1 MNAIIACGGTGGHLF
16 PGIAVA
22 EVLRDRGHEVML
34 LVSEKDI
41 DALALSGR
49 ESFRVEKLP
58 TVGLPSPFSPAFFG
72 FLGRFY
78 ESLSLCRSIYR
89 TFKPQVVLG
98 MGGFTSTAPVLAG
111 RMRGIPTFIH
121 ESNAVPGKANRLTA
135 RIVRTVMLGFKECA
149 PFFPK
154 TNTEIT
160 GTPVRTELVRLNRR
174 EARQKLGLQ
183 EDLMTVLVMGGS
195 QGASGI
201 NQAMIKA
208 LPFLRGAS
216 VQVIHLS
223 GARDERLVS
232 DNYRRE
238 NVPAR
243 IAAFHHRM
251 EEAYSAADLVVARAG
266 AASLA
271 EFAAFS
277 LPGILI
283 PFPYATDDHQTRN
296 AEIYARVQA
305 AILLK
310 ESEVSGELLA
320 RKIRELIEDP
330 ERIQKMAANS
340 SRLAPQDAAG
350 RVVTTMER
358 YTTHEA
364 RL

>member
-1 MNAIIACGGTGGHLF
+1 MNAVIACGGTGGHLF

-49 ESFRVEKLP
+49 ENFRVEKLP

-78 ESLSLCRSIYR
+78 ESLTLCRSIYR

-135 RIVRTVMLGFKECA
+135 RIVRAVMLGFKECA

-154 TNTEIT
+154 NNTEIT
-160 GTPVRTELVRLNRR
+160 GTPVRTELVRLDRR
-174 EARQKLGLQ
+174 AARQKLGLQ
-183 EDLMTVLVMGGS
+183 EDLMTLLVMGGS

-208 LPFLRGAS
+208 LPFLRGVS

-223 GARDERLVS
+223 GARDERLVA

-238 NVPAR
+238 NVSAR
-243 IAAFHHRM
+243 VAAFHHRM

-330 ERIQKMAANS
+330 GRVRQMATNS
-340 SRLAPQDAAG
+340 SRLAREDAAG